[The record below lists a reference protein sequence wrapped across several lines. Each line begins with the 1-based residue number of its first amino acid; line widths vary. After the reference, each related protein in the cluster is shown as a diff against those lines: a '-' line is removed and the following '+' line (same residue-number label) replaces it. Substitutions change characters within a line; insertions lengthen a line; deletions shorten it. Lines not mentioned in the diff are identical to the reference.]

1 MKRILSLILCI
12 TTSFT
17 LVVPSYAA
25 APMSDQP
32 HADTATVYLSDEVS
46 LNISITDQAQPDS
59 PSKSFEISQ
68 FNHGELVR
76 KVTLSDD
83 GKFLLGTEYSDGA
96 VVRQYSINLAERI
109 HIQTSSSTT
118 AATNVRSAEYVIGS
132 IVFNPLIGETTG
144 ERFRVY
150 CDPYF
155 TDPES
160 YVINGK
166 AADALSDI
174 AGILLGIFISYKWP
188 AEKLSQIVA
197 EAIVSALGG
206 KVTGSAIGIAFT
218 ETVAVESHYYNFRSY
233 KLSAGI
239 YSNTYSGISRR
250 VLTTESNYTGQWFHE
265 GITPSTWKDGNLFA
279 VWCWNDMYGEYCP
292 GVSSYS

>member
-1 MKRILSLILCI
+1 MKRILSLMLCFA
-12 TTSFT
+12 TSFT

-46 LNISITDQAQPDS
+46 INISIADQAQPDS
-59 PSKSFEISQ
+59 ASESFEILQ

-76 KVTLSDD
+76 KVVLSDD
-83 GKFLLGTEYSDGA
+83 GKFLLGTEYSDGT

-109 HIQTSSSTT
+109 DFHPSTPSATMTS
-118 AATNVRSAEYVIGS
+118 ARSAEYVIGH
-132 IVFNPLIGETTG
+132 ITFNPLVGETTS
-144 ERFRVY
+144 ERLRVY
-150 CDPYF
+150 CDPYYY
-155 TDPES
+155 DEES
-160 YVINGK
+160 YTINGK
-166 AADALSDI
+166 PTDALSDI
-174 AGILLGIFISYKWP
+174 AGILLGIFIGYKWP
-188 AEKLSQIVA
+188 AEKLAQIVA
-197 EAIVSALGG
+197 EAIVSTLGG
-206 KVTGSAIGIAFT
+206 KVIGSAIGIAFT
-218 ETVAVESHYYNFRSY
+218 ETVAVAAHYYNFRSY

-250 VLTTESNYTGQWFHE
+250 VLTRKGGYEGQWFHE